1 MRVWRVGGDAMIAP
15 RLVMIHAS
23 AGTGKTFR
31 LTNRFIALLAAGAA
45 PERIVAL
52 TFTRKAAG
60 EFFDNILG
68 KLADAAANEKR
79 AAALARD
86 LGRPELRA
94 ADFLRLLR
102 AMTDALHRLRLGTL
116 DSFFAKIAQAFP
128 FELGLAGDFEVLEG
142 HAATRER
149 ERALRQLFAR
159 GGTLDEAQR
168 DFLEAFKLATF
179 GTEEKQLAR
188 RMDQFL
194 DEKYERFLEVS
205 EPTLWGVAQRV
216 WPDGQP
222 WLADL
227 PLPAVVAALRRWF
240 DGAAMNDAQRER
252 WARLALELP
261 EWSVGAPWSTEMKYF
276 LPKLL
281 EAWPA
286 ISVGVA
292 ELTIE
297 RKKQTL
303 DAAGCA
309 VAADLVRAVAGAE
322 LRRQLAITQGLHAV
336 LNRYD
341 AVYSALVRR
350 AGKLTFG
357 DVTRLLRPDAGAR
370 ELSFAEA
377 GEGRLMLEYRLDAG
391 IDHWLLD
398 EFQDTSR
405 GQWSV
410 LQNLIDE
417 VVQDTDERRTFFCV
431 GDVKQSIYAWREGD
445 PTLMRDIR
453 RHYNGDADANVPI
466 ATEPLDASWRSGPEV
481 IAMVNAVFGAGATI
495 TTLFPGEAST
505 RWNRE
510 WREHFT
516 ERGDRA
522 GQAALLLAED
532 EAARR
537 ALTLQLIREIDPL
550 ARGLTCAVLT
560 RSNDQATEIAD
571 FLRREGGVPA
581 VAESDLRVA
590 ADNPVGAVLLAL
602 VQAAAH
608 PGDTLAWEHVR
619 MTPLHAALV
628 GEGAATREA
637 ATERVL
643 AQIAEEGFERFAE
656 HWCARLALAG
666 DFATERAR
674 QFAAAAALF
683 DAQGRRDPDEF
694 VRFMNDYTLREP
706 ESAAVVRV
714 MTVHKSK
721 GLGFD
726 VVILPELEGTKL
738 AAAPRGLAVHRD
750 EQTHEPRWVL
760 ELPKAE
766 LVEADDVLN
775 AHAERAAGE
784 RCYEALSLLY
794 VAMTRAKRAMY
805 VITEPVAAKS
815 RSANYPKLLAETL
828 GSDPRPVRVGA
839 VEASGVWA
847 QGAAD
852 WFARLAPAKTSPRAE
867 AMASVEAPVVP
878 RRVARQPSGERRGA
892 VMAAELFAPQE
903 RAAADFGAA
912 VHRLLAQVEWCAPEA
927 IATHE
932 AAWRAAGEAD
942 EVIAHAVAALRAP
955 ELAEVWRSAS
965 AEPDLTRELWRERAF
980 EVVIDEAW
988 ISGVF
993 DRVVVARAADGRAR
1007 GATVFDFKTERLVA
1021 GDAAA
1026 LERAVARHAE
1036 QLTLYR
1042 RVVARLTGL
1051 EERAVRAEVVF
1062 TATGSR
1068 RAVLDGR

>member
-1 MRVWRVGGDAMIAP
+1 MIAP

-60 EFFDNILG
+60 EFFDSILG
-68 KLADAAANEKR
+68 KLAGAAADEPR

-194 DEKYERFLEVS
+194 DEKYERFLEVP
-205 EPTLWGVAQRV
+205 EPTLWGVAPRL

-222 WLADL
+222 WLADR
-227 PLPAVVAALRRWF
+227 PLPAVVAALRRWL
-240 DGAAMNDAQRER
+240 DGAAMSDAQRER
-252 WARLALELP
+252 WTRLALELP

-286 ISVGVA
+286 ISAGAA

-297 RKKQTL
+297 RKKQAL

-309 VAADLVRAVAGAE
+309 MAADLVRAVAGAE

-336 LNRYD
+336 LSRYD

-370 ELSFAEA
+370 ALSLAET

-410 LQNLIDE
+410 LENLIDE
-417 VVQDTDERRTFFCV
+417 VVQDADERRTFFCV

-453 RHYNGDADANVPI
+453 RHYNGDAGANAPI

-481 IAMVNAVFGAGATI
+481 IAMVNAVFGAAETI
-495 TTLFPGEAST
+495 ATLFPSEASR
-505 RWNRE
+505 RWNEE
-510 WREHFT
+510 WREHCT

-522 GQAALLLAED
+522 GQAALLFAED
-532 EAARR
+532 ENARR
-537 ALTLQLIREIDPL
+537 ALALKLIREIDPL

-590 ADNPVGAVLLAL
+590 ADNPVGAALLAL

-619 MTPLHAALV
+619 MTPLHAALAA
-628 GEGAATREA
+628 EGGTTREA

-674 QFAAAAALF
+674 QFAAAAAVF

-750 EQTHEPRWVL
+750 EDTHEPRWVL

-766 LVEADDVLN
+766 LVEADPVLN

-805 VITEPVAAKS
+805 AITEPVAAKS

-828 GSDPRPVRVGA
+828 GGEARPVRVGA
-839 VEASGVWA
+839 VEAGGGWA
-847 QGAAD
+847 QGAAE
-852 WFARLAPAKTSPRAE
+852 WFTRLESVAAPTRAE
-867 AMASVEAPVVP
+867 ALSAIDAPAAT
-878 RRVARQPSGERRGA
+878 RRVARRPSGERGGGA
-892 VMAAELFAPQE
+892 RAAELFALQA
-903 RAAADFGAA
+903 RAAADFGAG
-912 VHRLLAQVEWCAPEA
+912 VHRLLAQVEWCASGEIEARATAWQADGASEEA
-927 IATHE
+927 IS
-932 AAWRAAGEAD
+932 
-942 EVIAHAVAALRAP
+942 EVVGCMRAP
-955 ELAEVWRSAS
+955 AL
-965 AEPDLTRELWRERAF
+965 RELWTPGDGVEIWRERSF
-980 EVVIDEAW
+980 EVVLDDAW
-988 ISGVF
+988 VSGVF
-993 DRVVVARAADGRAR
+993 DRVAVWRGPDGRATA
-1007 GATVFDFKTERLVA
+1007 ATVFDFKT
-1021 GDAAA
+1021 DAVTAEAA
-1026 LERAVARHAE
+1026 DVERAIARHAA
-1036 QLTLYR
+1036 QLNLYR
-1042 RVVARLTGL
+1042 RVVARLAGL
-1051 EERAVRAEVVF
+1051 AESSVGAEVVF
-1062 TATGSR
+1062 TTLAR
-1068 RAVLDGR
+1068 RFPVPAAS